1 MQLKEQIIKDINR
14 LNISELLTVQSVIQT
29 IHKRN
34 VKTKEKMLHGEGA
47 EKVRIALQGTNFE
60 DDLSVIRDERI

>member
-34 VKTKEKMLHGEGA
+34 VKTKEKMLHWEGA
-47 EKVRIALQGTNFE
+47 EKVRVALQGTNFE